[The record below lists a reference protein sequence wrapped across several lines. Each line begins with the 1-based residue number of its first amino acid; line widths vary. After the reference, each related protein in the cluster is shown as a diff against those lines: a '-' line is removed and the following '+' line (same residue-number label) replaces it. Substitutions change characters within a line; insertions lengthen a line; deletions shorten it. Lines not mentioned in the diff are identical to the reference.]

1 MKSSNSMVLTILEYR
16 QNLLVA
22 PCISSI
28 SHNSGGVTTLG
39 EKIIFKSEE
48 SPLDDDESGVGG
60 LNRTPCLVKPL
71 VTVSLSFKSYVT
83 SMMNTN
89 PNLGIP
95 PKIQSQKDDT
105 FAMAQTKSTRMLN
118 LLWLNQTPKT

>member
-1 MKSSNSMVLTILEYR
+1 MVPTVLEYR
-16 QNLLVA
+16 QGLLVVS
-22 PCISSI
+22 CISSI
-28 SHNSGGVTTLG
+28 SHNNGGVTTFG
-39 EKIIFKSEE
+39 EKNISESKE

-71 VTVSLSFKSYVT
+71 VIVSLSLKSCVT

-105 FAMAQTKSTRMLN
+105 LAMAQTKSTRMLN
-118 LLWLNQTPKT
+118 LLRLNQTPKT